1 VAQHHLS
8 SAFISGYIS
17 HGWPLKHIK
26 DIKALICWWFDHM
39 SQSMT
44 HWNVH
49 PSCLLDN
56 HILTKSTS
64 LGMSHMIRYMTMYRR
79 LYIYTYIHDIYIHI
93 SCAYIYIYISCALYI
108 YIHSVYMYIF
118 IYHYMYICTMV
129 AITPTGTRWEA
140 TSLHALVL
148 AHQARVRVSQWGM
161 TGRLFE
167 ASLSCKLLEKPI

>member
-1 VAQHHLS
+1 MAQHHLS

-26 DIKALICWWFDHM
+26 VIKALICWWFDHM

-64 LGMSHMIRYMTMYRR
+64 LGMSQMIRYMTMYRR
-79 LYIYTYIHDIYIHI
+79 LYIYTW
-93 SCAYIYIYISCALYI
+93 YIYIYIYTYIMCVIYTHSVYI
-108 YIHSVYMYIF
+108 YIYIF
-118 IYHYMYICTMV
+118 VYNYMYICTMV
-129 AITPTGTRWEA
+129 AITPSGNSLRGYISARLGPGTSSMGAVIFQGWPEGFLRLP
-140 TSLHALVL
+140 SV
-148 AHQARVRVSQWGM
+148 VSCLKNPSNY
-161 TGRLFE
+161 RYL
-167 ASLSCKLLEKPI
+167 